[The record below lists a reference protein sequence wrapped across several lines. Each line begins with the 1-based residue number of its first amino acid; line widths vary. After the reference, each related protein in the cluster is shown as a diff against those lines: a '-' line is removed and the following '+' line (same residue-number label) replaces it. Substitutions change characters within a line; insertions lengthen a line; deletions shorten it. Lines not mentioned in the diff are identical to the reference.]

1 MSLKVGQP
9 GVHPESTEWLN
20 NPPQIQPCS
29 QLRCAIHNNARE
41 RIHQGFTVEYPK
53 DSERPIIIN
62 VFKAE
67 FQCEAYTLKMDE
79 SWREQLRGLFVKQ
92 RFILLGLLYIFL
104 HIGNRCVGES
114 VSS

>member
-1 MSLKVGQP
+1 MVKQP
-9 GVHPESTEWLN
+9 TS
-20 NPPQIQPCS
+20 NPA
-29 QLRCAIHNNARE
+29 LLTVRFAIHNNARE
-41 RIHQGFTVEYPK
+41 RVHQGFTVEYPK

-79 SWREQLRGLFVKQ
+79 SWREQPRGLFVKQ
-92 RFILLGLLYIFL
+92 RFILLGLLYISL
-104 HIGNRCVGES
+104 HTGNRCVGES